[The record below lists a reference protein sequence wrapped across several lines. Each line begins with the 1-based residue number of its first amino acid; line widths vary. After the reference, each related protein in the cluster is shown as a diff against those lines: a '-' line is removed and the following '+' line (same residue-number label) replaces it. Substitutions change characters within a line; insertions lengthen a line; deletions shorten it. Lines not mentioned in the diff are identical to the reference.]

1 MENSDTAKDLQV
13 ARQKDEQKRKA
24 ILAAAKSLFALHGY
38 HATGISHIR
47 RESGYSTGTIYTYF
61 SSKEEM
67 AVSIVEEGW
76 NEIMKDIHS
85 ALASPASLEELAD
98 FFAFT
103 VMPRLMEDEDLIH
116 ILLSETPELSSINDK
131 LIQITNLVLDL
142 SKKLPGSQPYLGS
155 RSPGNTSFSPDGER
169 ALRTAVSVY
178 FLGTMEATRISRR
191 TEIGVQRED
200 ILSFIRDII
209 IRDLMPPDSPVK

>member
-1 MENSDTAKDLQV
+1 MARKKDQ
-13 ARQKDEQKRKA
+13 QKRTA
-24 ILAAAKSLFALHGY
+24 ILKAAKSLFALHGY

-76 NEIMKDIHS
+76 DDIMKDIHA

-103 VMPRLMEDEDLIH
+103 VMPRLMEDEELIH
-116 ILLSETPELSSINDK
+116 ILLSETPELSAINDK
-131 LIQITNLVLDL
+131 LMQITNLVLDL
-142 SKKLPGSQPYLGS
+142 STKIPGSTPY
-155 RSPGNTSFSPDGER
+155 PGTRNDRENMEAAFSSEGER
-169 ALRTAVSVY
+169 ALRTAVTVY
-178 FLGTMEATRISRR
+178 FLGSMEATRISRR
-191 TEIGVQRED
+191 TELGIQRKD

-209 IRDLMPPDSPVK
+209 IRDLRPSGRAEK